1 MEAGGDVRVPQVRG
15 GVPITHPADQGG
27 ACDVPHSQ
35 GARKAGEALHEEGE
49 EMKDHKQVEISVPD
63 IDGHTVAHVIQVLE
77 ELSADIVN
85 PRISLDL
92 GSWYAN
98 EALLITGWRPL
109 TEKEKETAKKRAAAA
124 RAAAKLRK
132 EKQREKD
139 LKDLERLAAK
149 LGVEVKK

>member
-1 MEAGGDVRVPQVRG
+1 
-15 GVPITHPADQGG
+15 
-27 ACDVPHSQ
+27 
-35 GARKAGEALHEEGE
+35 
-49 EMKDHKQVEISVPD
+49 MKDHKQVEISVPD